1 MTWHGNG
8 WSDGDGNIKGGF
20 YELTPVGLQVFTFHL
35 AFDVEAF
42 SDHLLDLLVIRIE
55 IKGQVLMDRGEL
67 LQGSTAMSQGVA
79 SRLSDQVGQ
88 KGKVQ
93 FQSAEPFAEVILT
106 GTSEI
111 AADCVRKKLPAD
123 SWLSVFSKSFLKCR

>member
-1 MTWHGNG
+1 
-8 WSDGDGNIKGGF
+8 
-20 YELTPVGLQVFTFHL
+20 VGLQAFTFHL

-42 SDHLLDLLVIRIE
+42 SDHLLDLLVIRTE

-79 SRLSDQVGQ
+79 SRQLSEWERR

-123 SWLSVFSKSFLKCR
+123 SWLSVFSNSFLKRR